1 MNLYISYLVVEWM
14 QFLWSMQNVKLTY
27 LVVVH
32 HVCALQSEKHNKTL
46 LFSSSV
52 VGPTLCDRMDCSMVS
67 FPVLHHLS
75 ELAQTHVH

>member
-1 MNLYISYLVVEWM
+1 MNLYISYLVVERM

-32 HVCALQSEKHNKTL
+32 HVCALQSEKHNKALL

-52 VGPTLCDRMDCSMVS
+52 VSDSL
-67 FPVLHHLS
+67 
-75 ELAQTHVH
+75 

>member
-32 HVCALQSEKHNKTL
+32 HVCALQSEKHNKAL

-52 VGPTLCDRMDCSMVS
+52 VGPTLCDPVDCSTPGL
-67 FPVLHHLS
+67 PVLPHPL